1 MLIPINNINMQ
12 KFTRDLQYQNSQNLL
27 KKSKKKKKYWEKTV
41 RPYKETLK
49 YSHIWQADA
58 KHRFN

>member
-27 KKSKKKKKYWEKTV
+27 KKSKKKKKNIEK
-41 RPYKETLK
+41 KL
-49 YSHIWQADA
+49 
-58 KHRFN
+58 